1 MKPIR
6 FSLLVAALL
15 LLSMP
20 AIAQNDLF
28 LEGADYQL
36 LDRELPRIT
45 DPGDGVEVVELF
57 WYGCPHC
64 YRLEPTLDAWVTD
77 GKPADAVFIRMPA
90 LLNPQWAIHA
100 QAYYTAVALGV
111 VDQTHGPM
119 MRAIHEDRQ
128 RLDDAESLQ
137 QFFAQYGVSEAV
149 FERAFKSFQVH
160 TEVNRAKKYGQQS
173 GAQGVPAIIVAGKY
187 LTSVTQ
193 AGSPEDLIQ
202 VINYLVAKEAGA
214 GS

>member
-1 MKPIR
+1 MKLIR
-6 FSLLVAALL
+6 IGLLVPALL
-15 LLSMP
+15 MLAMP
-20 AIAQNDLF
+20 ASAQSDLF

-36 LDRELPRIT
+36 IDRELPRIT

-64 YRLEPTLDAWVTD
+64 YRLEPTLDAWLAN

-90 LLNPQWAIHA
+90 LLNPNWAIHA
-100 QAYYTAVALGV
+100 QAYYTAVALGLI
-111 VDQTHGPM
+111 DQTHSPM

-137 QFFAQYGVSEAV
+137 RFFAQYGVSEAD

-202 VINYLVAKEAGA
+202 VINYLVAKEAGT

>member
-1 MKPIR
+1 MKLIR
-6 FSLLVAALL
+6 IGLLVPALL
-15 LLSMP
+15 LLAMP
-20 AIAQNDLF
+20 ASAQSDLF

-45 DPGDGVEVVELF
+45 EPGDGVEVVELF

-64 YRLEPTLDAWVTD
+64 YRLEPTLDAWLAN
-77 GKPADAVFIRMPA
+77 GKPADADFIRMPA
-90 LLNPQWAIHA
+90 LLNPNWAIHA
-100 QAYYTAVALGV
+100 QAYYTAVALGL

-128 RLDDAESLQ
+128 RLDDAEALQ
-137 QFFAQYGVSEAV
+137 RFFAQYGVSEAD

-202 VINYLVAKEAGA
+202 VINYLVAKEAGT